1 MTDIGTT
8 FTPDADLLERVL
20 PLAGTIEIPPD
31 TIATRRGV
39 LDEDALDLLG
49 EVARYA
55 RLTVHGVGL
64 SIGSV
69 DGWNEDYLQLLDT
82 LFARLPIAWHS
93 EHLGYTTVDGASLGT
108 MLVLPRVEESLD
120 LLCPR
125 IEKIQS
131 RYGVPFLLEH
141 VVNLL
146 PEPPVADY
154 SYAGF
159 LNEIVR
165 RTGCGLLLDVYNLQ
179 CDAHNNGVLD
189 IDAFFDELDFAAV
202 REIHVANGVERNGM
216 LLDIHS
222 RRTRPDTRA
231 LLDRV
236 LTRATNAETVIFE
249 LVPEAVPTLGHDEIV
264 QELAELRERAA

>member
-1 MTDIGTT
+1 MISIGTT

-20 PLAGTIEIPPD
+20 PLAGTIEIAPD
-31 TIATRRGV
+31 TIATRPGA
-39 LDEDALDLLG
+39 LDDDALDLLG

-69 DGWNEDYLQLLDT
+69 DGWNDDYFGLLDT

-93 EHLGYTTVDGASLGT
+93 EHLGYTTVAGASLGT
-108 MLVLPRVEESLD
+108 MLVLPRIEESLD

-125 IEKIQS
+125 IETLQR

-146 PEPPVADY
+146 PEHPEADY
-154 SYAGF
+154 SPAGF
-159 LNEIVR
+159 LNEIAR

-179 CDAHNNGVLD
+179 CDAHNGALD
-189 IDAFFDELDFAAV
+189 IDRFLGELAFEAV
-202 REIHVANGVERNGM
+202 REIHVANGVERDGLM
-216 LLDIHS
+216 LDIHS
-222 RRTRPDTRA
+222 RRTRPDTRT
-231 LLDRV
+231 LLDSV
-236 LTRATNAETVIFE
+236 LGRAANAEAVIFE
-249 LVPEAVPTLGHDEIV
+249 VVPEAVPSLGHDQIV
-264 QELAELRERAA
+264 EELAELRARAA

>member
-1 MTDIGTT
+1 MTSIGTT
-8 FTPDADLLERVL
+8 FTPDADLLERVV
-20 PLAGTIEIPPD
+20 PFAGTIEIAPD
-31 TIATRRGV
+31 TIAVKPGTI
-39 LDEDALDLLG
+39 DEDALDLL
-49 EVARYA
+49 EQIAQYA

-64 SIGSV
+64 SIGSA
-69 DGWNEDYLQLLDT
+69 DGWNEDYLGLLDT

-93 EHLGYTTVDGASLGT
+93 EHLGYTTVAGASLGT
-108 MLVLPRVEESLD
+108 MLVLPRIEESLA

-125 IEKIQS
+125 IQAIQA

-146 PEPPVADY
+146 PEHPEADY
-154 SYAGF
+154 SPAAF

-179 CDAHNNGVLD
+179 CDAHNTGLD
-189 IDAFFDELDFAAV
+189 IERFLDELALDAV
-202 REIHVANGVERNGM
+202 REIHVANGVERDGL

-231 LLDRV
+231 LLDSV
-236 LTRATNAETVIFE
+236 LPRAVNAEAVIFE
-249 LVPEAVPTLGHDEIV
+249 LVPEAVPSLGADQIV
-264 QELAELRERAA
+264 DELAGLHARVA

>member
-1 MTDIGTT
+1 VDIGTT
-8 FTPDADLLERVL
+8 FTPDAGLLERVL
-20 PLAGTIEIPPD
+20 PLATTIEIPPD
-31 TIATRRGV
+31 TIATQRGV
-39 LDEDALDLLG
+39 LDEDALDLLS
-49 EVARYA
+49 EVAEYA

-69 DGWNEDYLQLLDT
+69 DGWNEDYFGLLDT

-93 EHLGYTTVDGASLGT
+93 EHLGYTTANGASLGT
-108 MLVLPRVEESLD
+108 MLVLPRIEESLD

-125 IEKIQS
+125 IEKIQA

-146 PEPPVADY
+146 PEPPGADY
-154 SYAGF
+154 SHASF

-179 CDAHNNGVLD
+179 CDAHNAGLN
-189 IDAFFDELDFAAV
+189 IDVFLAELDGEAV
-202 REIHVANGVERNGM
+202 RELHVANGVERDGM

-222 RRTRPDTRA
+222 RRTRSDTRT

-236 LTRATNAETVIFE
+236 IGRTPNAETVIFE
-249 LVPEAVPTLGHDEIV
+249 LVPEAVPALGHDQIV
-264 QELAELRERAA
+264 DELALLVRGRAAA

>member
-1 MTDIGTT
+1 MDIGTT

-20 PLAGTIEIPPD
+20 PLASTIEIPPD
-31 TIATRRGV
+31 TIATQRGA
-39 LDEDALDLLG
+39 LDADALDLLDQ
-49 EVARYA
+49 VAQYA
-55 RLTVHGVGL
+55 RLTIHGVGL

-69 DGWNEDYLQLLDT
+69 DGWNEDYFSLLDT

-93 EHLGYTTVDGASLGT
+93 EHLGYTTVNGASLGT
-108 MLVLPRVEESLD
+108 MLVLPRIEESLD

-131 RYGVPFLLEH
+131 RYRVPFLLEH

-146 PEPPVADY
+146 PESPIADY

-159 LNEIVR
+159 LNELVR

-179 CDAHNNGVLD
+179 CDAHNNRVVD
-189 IDAFFDELDFAAV
+189 IDAFLDELKFDAV
-202 REIHVANGVERNGM
+202 REIHVANGVEREGM
-216 LLDIHS
+216 WLDIHS
-222 RRTRPDTRA
+222 RRTRGDTRA

-236 LTRATNAETVIFE
+236 LMRATNAETVIFE
-249 LVPEAVPTLGHDEIV
+249 TVPEAVPVLGHDEIV
-264 QELAELRERAA
+264 AELTELRERAA